1 MERVAMSE
9 RDREEETK
17 PRAPEKKAKA
27 KRTHVHVGPYARSYR
42 AGLAVCPV
50 CDAEKI
56 VRITD
61 REREAEKAAKESMKR
76 VAAAR

>member
-1 MERVAMSE
+1 MSE

-17 PRAPEKKAKA
+17 PRAPEKKSK
-27 KRTHVHVGPYARSYR
+27 KTKSHLHIGPYARSYR
-42 AGLAVCPV
+42 AGLAACPV

-61 REREAEKAAKESMKR
+61 RERETERLAKEAFKKKLAPS
-76 VAAAR
+76 A